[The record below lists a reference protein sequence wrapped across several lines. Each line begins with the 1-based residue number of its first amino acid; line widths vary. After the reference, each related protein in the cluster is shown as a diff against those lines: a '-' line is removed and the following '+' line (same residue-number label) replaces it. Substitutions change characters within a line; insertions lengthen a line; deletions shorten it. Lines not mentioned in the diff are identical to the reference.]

1 MIPRKIYPARTGIVI
16 GRAFLNSFMRLLF
29 VVPYLFADRAAAKAG
44 RLPSNYNAN
53 QRLCQSVIAWP
64 DSANK
69 NYVDEISPFDYKM
82 TQINGRKYM
91 KAEIFI

>member
-1 MIPRKIYPARTGIVI
+1 MMMTE
-16 GRAFLNSFMRLLF
+16 S
-29 VVPYLFADRAAAKAG
+29 
-44 RLPSNYNAN
+44 LP
-53 QRLCQSVIAWP
+53 P

-69 NYVDEISPFDYKM
+69 NFVDEISPFDYKM